1 MINTILRFMFGGIL
15 IGKAIQ
21 SYLEIG
27 NPDTNFLIML
37 CCTIIIKLLDVED
50 KLESKE

>member
-1 MINTILRFMFGGIL
+1 MINTIMRFMFGGIL

-27 NPDTNFLIML
+27 DAHINLLIII
-37 CCTIIIKLLDVED
+37 CCFITIKLLDIED
-50 KLESKE
+50 KLENKQ